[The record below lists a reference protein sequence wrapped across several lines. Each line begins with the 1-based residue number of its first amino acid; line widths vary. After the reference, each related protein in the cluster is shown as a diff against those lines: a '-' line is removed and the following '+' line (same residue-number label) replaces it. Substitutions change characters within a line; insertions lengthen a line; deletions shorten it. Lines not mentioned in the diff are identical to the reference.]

1 MAIGVLSPEIVAR
14 IAAGEV
20 VERPVSVV
28 KELIENSL
36 DAGATRIEIE
46 VQAGGIG
53 MIRVVDDG
61 AGIAKEDVPAAFQR
75 HATSKLHTVE
85 DMDRI
90 QTLGFR
96 GEALASIAAVSDV
109 SMVSRVADATGGWAI
124 RVSNGRVIEQGP
136 RGAPHGTSTTVRN
149 IFSEVPARLK
159 FLRSNASEAGRITT
173 LVGHYALA
181 YPEVG
186 FMLAIDGRRTFA
198 SQGAGD
204 QRDPLARLYGLETGE
219 AALEVAHEEDAGAV
233 PIVVRGLI
241 SPPRVTRANRSYIT
255 LFVNRRLIQSRTLT
269 FAVLDAYRGLLMTGR
284 YPIAVLNIAIDA
296 AETDVNVHPA
306 KAEVRFRDEGIVFSA
321 IHHAVEGALAGATLA
336 RPLHS
341 ELSGPN
347 ASGLSGPNKGTGNGA
362 SLFTRGDS
370 PMTPA
375 APRHTAGAPSDVP
388 QPIQA
393 GLGLPVLR
401 VLGQLRGTFI
411 VAEGPE
417 GMYLLDQHTAHE
429 RVLFDE
435 LRRKKAAGH
444 VQSQGL
450 LEPVAVEL
458 SPQQEELFEEH
469 REALEAYGFSL
480 ERFGERT
487 ALLRAVPALLSGKSP
502 AQALRDVL
510 DYAGTDDL
518 RGYDWE
524 DRILATVAC
533 HGAVR
538 AGHDLQVQEM
548 QEMVRLLE
556 ATDNPH
562 TCPHGRPVMLHLSNL
577 QLEKEFHRR

>member
-284 YPIAVLNIAIDA
+284 YPIAVLNIDIDA

-321 IHHAVEGALAGATLA
+321 IHHAVKGALADATLA

-341 ELSGPN
+341 GLSAPN
-347 ASGLSGPNKGTGNGA
+347 ASGLAVPNVGSLSVPNASRLSVPNAGRLSVPNKGTGNGA
-362 SLFTRGDS
+362 SLFTPGDS
-370 PMTPA
+370 PMTPV
-375 APRHTAGAPSDVP
+375 APRHTAGAPSDGP
-388 QPIQA
+388 QPVQA

-469 REALEAYGFSL
+469 RQALEAYGFSL

-538 AGHDLQVQEM
+538 AGHDLQVQV
-548 QEMVRLLE
+548 VRGS
-556 ATDNPH
+556 DVHN
-562 TCPHGRPVMLHLSNL
+562 VN
-577 QLEKEFHRR
+577 

>member
-36 DAGATRIEIE
+36 DARAARIDIE

-61 AGIAKEDVPAAFQR
+61 AGIAQEDVSAAFQR
-75 HATSKLHTVE
+75 HATSKLRTVG

-96 GEALASIAAVSDV
+96 GEALASISTVSDV
-109 SMVSRVADATGGWAI
+109 SLVSRVAGAAGGWAV
-124 RVSNGRVIEQGP
+124 RVSNCQVVEQGP
-136 RGAPHGTSTTVRN
+136 RGAPHGTSITVRN

-173 LVGHYALA
+173 LVGHFALA

-186 FMLAIDGRRTFA
+186 FTMAIDGRRTFA

-204 QRDPLARLYGLETGE
+204 TRDPMARLYGLETGE
-219 AALEVAHEEDAGAV
+219 AALEVVHEADAGAV

-269 FAVLDAYRGLLMTGR
+269 FAVLDAYRGSLMTGR
-284 YPIAVLNIAIDA
+284 YPIAVLNIEIDP

-321 IHHAVEGALAGATLA
+321 IHHAVEGALVGATLA
-336 RPLHS
+336 RALHS
-341 ELSGPN
+341 DLSAPHAG
-347 ASGLSGPNKGTGNGA
+347 GLSVPNERTGNGA
-362 SLFTRGDS
+362 SLRMPNDS

-375 APRHTAGAPSDVP
+375 APRTAIGVPSDVP
-388 QPIQA
+388 PTVQA

-435 LRRKKAAGH
+435 LRRKKVAGH

-450 LEPVAVEL
+450 LEPMSVEL

-469 REALEAYGFSL
+469 RQALEAHGFGL

-510 DYAGTDDL
+510 DYAGADDL

-538 AGHDLQVQEM
+538 AGHDLQAQEM

-562 TCPHGRPVMLHLSNL
+562 TCPHGRPVMLHLSNV